1 MIELLMG
8 SVQNWE
14 CDIMGHMNVRH
25 YLARCHTALGALGI
39 ELGLGPAALRA
50 RGLRWSPRDQH
61 IRFAR
66 EMAPGTPF
74 IVRGGVVARHGTA
87 LRVYLE
93 IRDTSTDGVAA
104 TLVQD
109 VTLAGEQHGVMLDA
123 IATRAEPHMVT
134 VPDYAAPRGL
144 SSDAPSDPLPM
155 ERARALGLR
164 RMHRGAVTPED
175 ADEHGLMRPESF
187 VARIWEGM
195 PHLSARPQA
204 DPEARRLGDVALE
217 QRFVYHAPA
226 RLGDIVEIRGGTR
239 AVGHKTS
246 EWCHFLYNAETG
258 EPIASAAVVG
268 IAFDL
273 AKRKAVTFDEATLR
287 SLRAQ
292 VVPGLTI

>member
-39 ELGLGPAALRA
+39 ELGL
-50 RGLRWSPRDQH
+50 
-61 IRFAR
+61 
-66 EMAPGTPF
+66 
-74 IVRGGVVARHGTA
+74 
-87 LRVYLE
+87 
-93 IRDTSTDGVAA
+93 
-104 TLVQD
+104 
-109 VTLAGEQHGVMLDA
+109 
-123 IATRAEPHMVT
+123 
-134 VPDYAAPRGL
+134 
-144 SSDAPSDPLPM
+144 
-155 ERARALGLR
+155 
-164 RMHRGAVTPED
+164 
-175 ADEHGLMRPESF
+175 
-187 VARIWEGM
+187 
-195 PHLSARPQA
+195 
-204 DPEARRLGDVALE
+204 EARRLGDVALE

-273 AKRKAVTFDEATLR
+273 AKRKAVAFDEATLR